1 MEILCFQGQQA
12 YAQLAEKYA
21 CSAKTIKRKSN
32 SSYSV
37 KKEAK
42 ISRKVVVFK
51 VIGTA
56 KILIKGRCI
65 ITNAL
70 ISTFCI
76 AFCIIIDRLLPSRTY
91 LRLYSY
97 IKSFLSGL
105 RILYFYSTK
114 KFLWQLALYVKK
126 YKEANTLLYVYKGT
140 PCSQKQGVP
149 I

>member
-12 YAQLAEKYA
+12 YDQLAEKYA

-42 ISRKVVVFK
+42 ISRKVMVFK

-56 KILIKGRCI
+56 KILIKERCI

-70 ISTFCI
+70 ISIFCI

-105 RILYFYSTK
+105 RILYFGSRLV
-114 KFLWQLALYVKK
+114 KFVF
-126 YKEANTLLYVYKGT
+126 
-140 PCSQKQGVP
+140 SQIFEQS
-149 I
+149 